1 MNIAVVGCGYVGLV
15 SGTCLAALGHQVTG
29 IDVDTKRVASLQ
41 AGKIPIY
48 EPGLSEMILQQTA
61 AQRLRFTTDLSSAV
75 REAQVVFVAVGTPPS
90 PEGGYDLS
98 MLFGAVEKIIEAAQ
112 SEKTI
117 VIKSTVPPG
126 TGEKV
131 AQLAARSSH
140 RLEVVNNPEFLREG
154 TAIHDFMN
162 PDRIVFGAGTAEGLA
177 VLREI
182 YQPLIDKG
190 FHILSMGRASAELSK
205 FGANAMLA
213 MRISFIN
220 ELSRLASAVGA
231 DIESVRMGIGSDPR
245 IGPAFLKAGIGY
257 GGSCFPKDV
266 AALVHQMESLGME
279 PHLLSGIERANQYQR
294 SDFVGRVMKAVSE
307 VKNPQIALWG
317 LAFKPD
323 TDDIRESPAIDI
335 AEMFVDSGCTVRA
348 FDPEAMDNAR
358 RMLGDR
364 ITYATDVISAT
375 KGADAVVLAT
385 DWSVFITQNWQN
397 IRQIM
402 RGTHIFDGRNCLA
415 SGKVS
420 AAGLHYHAVGRPPVK
435 PGGGRE
441 GTVGVVVAG

>member
-1 MNIAVVGCGYVGLV
+1 MNIAVIGCGYVGLV

-29 IDVDTKRVASLQ
+29 VDVDTKRVAALQ
-41 AGKIPIY
+41 AGKVPIY

-61 AQRLRFTTDLSSAV
+61 ARRLGFTTDLPAAV
-75 REAQVVFVAVGTPPS
+75 RDSQVIFVAVGTPPS
-90 PEGGYDLS
+90 PNGGYDLS
-98 MLFGAVEKIIEAAQ
+98 MLFGAVENIIQ
-112 SEKTI
+112 SAESGKTI

-131 AQLAARSSH
+131 AQLAAKSAH

-266 AALVHQMESLGME
+266 AALVHQMESLDIE
-279 PHLLSGIERANQYQR
+279 PHLLSGIEKANQQQR
-294 SDFVGRVMKAVSE
+294 QHFVTRVLDAVAGGGKP
-307 VKNPQIALWG
+307 VIALWG

-323 TDDIRESPAIDI
+323 TDDIRESPAVDI
-335 AEMFVDSGCTVRA
+335 ARMLAKAGCTVRA
-348 FDPEAMDNAR
+348 FDPEAMENTR
-358 RMLGDR
+358 RVLGDA
-364 ITYATDVISAT
+364 IVYATDVHAAT
-375 KGADAVVLAT
+375 TGADAVIVAT
-385 DWSVFITQNWQN
+385 DWSVFITQNWHG
-397 IRQIM
+397 IKQIM

>member
-1 MNIAVVGCGYVGLV
+1 MNIAVIGCGYVGLV
-15 SGTCLAALGHQVTG
+15 SGTCLAALGHRLTG
-29 IDVDTKRVASLQ
+29 VDVDANRVAALQ
-41 AGKIPIY
+41 AGKVPIY

-61 AQRLRFTTDLSSAV
+61 ARRLTFTTDLSAAV
-75 REAQVVFVAVGTPPS
+75 RESQVIFVAVGTPPS
-90 PEGGYDLS
+90 PQGGYDLS
-98 MLFGAVEKIIEAAQ
+98 MLFGAVENIIAAAQ
-112 SEKTI
+112 EGKTI

-131 AQLAARSSH
+131 AQLAAKSAH

-190 FHILSMGRASAELSK
+190 FNILSMGRASAELTK

-266 AALVHQMESLGME
+266 AALVHQMESLNIK
-279 PHLLSGIERANQYQR
+279 PHLLSGIEEANQQQR
-294 SDFVGRVMKAVSE
+294 QHFVRRVLDAVST
-307 VKNPQIALWG
+307 VKSPVVALWG

-323 TDDIRESPAIDI
+323 TDDIRESPAVDI
-335 AEMFVDSGCTVRA
+335 ARMLAAAGCAVRA
-348 FDPEAMDNAR
+348 FDPEAMDNTR
-358 RMLGDR
+358 RVLGDT
-364 ITYATDVISAT
+364 INYATDITSAT
-375 KGADAVVLAT
+375 EGADAVVVAT
-385 DWSVFITQNWQN
+385 DWSVFITQNWHS
-397 IRQIM
+397 IKQIM

-420 AAGLHYHAVGRPPVK
+420 SAGLHYHAVGRPPVK

-441 GTVGVVVAG
+441 GAVGVVVAG

>member
-1 MNIAVVGCGYVGLV
+1 MNIAVIGCGYVGLV
-15 SGTCLAALGHQVTG
+15 SGTCLAALGHRLTG
-29 IDVDTKRVASLQ
+29 VDVDANRVAALQ
-41 AGKIPIY
+41 AGKVPIY

-61 AQRLRFTTDLSSAV
+61 ARRLTFTTDLSAAV
-75 REAQVVFVAVGTPPS
+75 RESQVIFVAVGTPPS
-90 PEGGYDLS
+90 PQGGYDLS
-98 MLFGAVEKIIEAAQ
+98 MLFGAVENIIAAAQ
-112 SEKTI
+112 EGKTI

-131 AQLAARSSH
+131 AQLAAKSAH

-190 FHILSMGRASAELSK
+190 FNILSMGRASAELTK

-266 AALVHQMESLGME
+266 AALVHQMESLNIK
-279 PHLLSGIERANQYQR
+279 PHLLSGIEEANQQQR
-294 SDFVGRVMKAVSE
+294 QHFVRRVLDAVST
-307 VKNPQIALWG
+307 VKSPVVALWG

-323 TDDIRESPAIDI
+323 TDDIRESPAVDI
-335 AEMFVDSGCTVRA
+335 ARMLAAAGCAIRA
-348 FDPEAMDNAR
+348 FDPEAMDNTR
-358 RMLGDR
+358 RVLGDT
-364 ITYATDVISAT
+364 ITYATDITSAT
-375 KGADAVVLAT
+375 EGADAVVVAT
-385 DWSVFITQNWQN
+385 DWSVFITQNWHS
-397 IRQIM
+397 IKQIM

-420 AAGLHYHAVGRPPVK
+420 SAGLHYHAVGRPPVK

-441 GTVGVVVAG
+441 GAVGVVVAG

>member
-1 MNIAVVGCGYVGLV
+1 MNIAVIGCGYVGLV
-15 SGTCLAALGHQVTG
+15 SGTCLAALGHRLTG
-29 IDVDTKRVASLQ
+29 VDVDANRVAALQ
-41 AGKIPIY
+41 AGKVPIY

-61 AQRLRFTTDLSSAV
+61 ARRLTFTTDLSAAV
-75 REAQVVFVAVGTPPS
+75 RESQVIFVAVGTPPS
-90 PEGGYDLS
+90 PQGGYDLS
-98 MLFGAVEKIIEAAQ
+98 MLFGAVENIIAAAQ
-112 SEKTI
+112 EGKTI

-131 AQLAARSSH
+131 AQLAAKSAH

-190 FHILSMGRASAELSK
+190 FNILSMGRASAELTK

-266 AALVHQMESLGME
+266 AALVHQMESLNIK
-279 PHLLSGIERANQYQR
+279 PHLLSGIEEANQQQR
-294 SDFVGRVMKAVSE
+294 QHFVRRVLDAVST
-307 VKNPQIALWG
+307 VKSPVVALWG

-323 TDDIRESPAIDI
+323 TDDIRESPAVDI
-335 AEMFVDSGCTVRA
+335 ARMLAAAGCAVRA
-348 FDPEAMDNAR
+348 FDPEAMDNTR
-358 RMLGDR
+358 RVLGDT
-364 ITYATDVISAT
+364 ITYATDITSAT
-375 KGADAVVLAT
+375 AGADAVVVAT
-385 DWSVFITQNWQN
+385 DWSVFITQNWHS
-397 IRQIM
+397 IKQIM

-420 AAGLHYHAVGRPPVK
+420 SAGLHYHAVGRPPVK

-441 GTVGVVVAG
+441 GAVGVVVAG